1 MAEARIYKPART
13 AMQSGKG
20 KTKDW
25 VLDFDPARA
34 RRADPL
40 MGWSGGG
47 DTRSMEVSLR
57 FETREEAEAYARRL
71 GIDYAVV
78 TPAEPKLKLK
88 AYADNFRYDRAH

>member
-1 MAEARIYKPART
+1 VAEARIYKPART

-57 FETREEAEAYARRL
+57 FETREEAEAYATRL
-71 GIDYAVV
+71 GIDYVV
-78 TPAEPKLKLK
+78 VPPAEPKLKLR